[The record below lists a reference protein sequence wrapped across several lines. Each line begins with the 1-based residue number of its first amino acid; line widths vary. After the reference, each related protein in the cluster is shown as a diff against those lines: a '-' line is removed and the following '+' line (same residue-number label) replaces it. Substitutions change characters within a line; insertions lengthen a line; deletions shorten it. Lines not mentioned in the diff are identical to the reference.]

1 MIFHVIYPT
10 YLIAPPKFSHRVR
23 CETAMCIISIIRL
36 VSPQTGW
43 CIFSLLF
50 VDRKAMEINM
60 IYFCA
65 DDYGISTYGN
75 SRIENCLENGVLNK
89 VSVLPNGEISDFKQ
103 RLAGTYTTLS
113 LHINLVEGRPLS
125 NPDDVDLLVSES
137 GYFKY
142 SFIGL
147 FFLSVSNKRKEFE
160 KQVYT
165 EIQSQIKFW
174 KKAMGENISVSID
187 SHQHTHMIPLIFK
200 ILMRVIGDEGL
211 DVSSIRIPAEP
222 ISPYLFSPSLYFE
235 YKPTGL
241 LKQWLLKALAFANR
255 KEFAKAKIKSAYF
268 MGILFSGKLN
278 EARIKKLLPH
288 YLKLAKRKNRD
299 VEIGLHPGYLKSGEK
314 LIDGIRRDFQKFY
327 YSPWRNTE
335 YNTLLN
341 FNYE

>member
-1 MIFHVIYPT
+1 
-10 YLIAPPKFSHRVR
+10 
-23 CETAMCIISIIRL
+23 
-36 VSPQTGW
+36 
-43 CIFSLLF
+43 
-50 VDRKAMEINM
+50 M

-65 DDYGISTYGN
+65 DDYGISEGAN

-89 VSVLPNGEISDFKQ
+89 ISVLPNGNVSDFKK
-103 RLAGTYTTLS
+103 RLSDKAAMIS

-125 NPDDVDLLVSES
+125 NPKDVDLLVSES

-147 FFLSVSNKRKEFE
+147 FFLSISNKRKEFE

-174 KKAMGENISVSID
+174 KTAMGEDTFISID

-200 ILMRVIGDEGL
+200 TLMRVIEDEGL
-211 DVSSIRIPAEP
+211 TVQSIRIPAEP
-222 ISPYLFSPSLYFE
+222 ISPYVFTPSLYFE
-235 YKPTGL
+235 YNLIGL
-241 LKQWLLKALAFANR
+241 IKQWLLKTFALVNR
-255 KEFAKAKIKSAYF
+255 RELKKSKIQSAYF

-278 EARIKKLLPH
+278 EARIRKLLPH
-288 YLKLAKRKNRD
+288 YLKLANKYNKNI
-299 VEIGLHPGYLKSGEK
+299 EIGFHPGYVKSEEK
-314 LIDGIRRDFQKFY
+314 LIDGNRQDFSKFY

>member
-1 MIFHVIYPT
+1 MIH
-10 YLIAPPKFSHRVR
+10 
-23 CETAMCIISIIRL
+23 
-36 VSPQTGW
+36 
-43 CIFSLLF
+43 
-50 VDRKAMEINM
+50 
-60 IYFCA
+60 FCA
-65 DDYGISTYGN
+65 DDYGISACSN
-75 SRIENCLENGVLNK
+75 SRIENCLENGILNK
-89 VSVLPNGEISDFKQ
+89 ISILPNGEISDFKQ
-103 RLAGTYTTLS
+103 RLSDNNTTLS

-125 NPDDVDLLVSES
+125 EPNDVDLLISGN

-142 SFIGL
+142 SFVGL
-147 FFLSVSNKRKEFE
+147 FFLSMSNKRKEFE
-160 KQVYT
+160 KQIYI
-165 EIQSQIKFW
+165 EIQNQIKFW
-174 KKAMGENISVSID
+174 KMAMGKNTSISID
-187 SHQHTHMIPLIFK
+187 SHQHTHMIPLVFK
-200 ILMRVIGDEGL
+200 ILMRVIGDEGM

-268 MGILFSGKLN
+268 MGIMFSGKLN

-299 VEIGLHPGYLKSGEK
+299 IEIGLHPGYLKSGEK
-314 LIDGIRRDFQKFY
+314 LINGSRKDFSRFY

>member
-1 MIFHVIYPT
+1 MV
-10 YLIAPPKFSHRVR
+10 
-23 CETAMCIISIIRL
+23 
-36 VSPQTGW
+36 
-43 CIFSLLF
+43 
-50 VDRKAMEINM
+50 
-60 IYFCA
+60 YFCA

-103 RLAGTYTTLS
+103 RLAGTITTLS

-147 FFLSVSNKRKEFE
+147 LALSLSPKRKKLE
-160 KQVYT
+160 KQIYK

-174 KKAMGENISVSID
+174 KKATDENTSISID

-200 ILMRVIGDEGL
+200 TLMRVIEDEGL
-211 DVSSIRIPAEP
+211 NVQSIRIPAEP
-222 ISPYLFSPSLYFE
+222 ILPYVFTPSLYFE
-235 YKPTGL
+235 YNLIGL
-241 LKQWLLKALAFANR
+241 IKQWLLKMLAFANR
-255 KEFAKAKIKSAYF
+255 RELKKSKIQSAYF
-268 MGILFSGKLN
+268 MGVLFSGKLN
-278 EARIKKLLPH
+278 EARIRKLLPH
-288 YLKLAKRKNRD
+288 YLKLANKYNKNI
-299 VEIGLHPGYLKSGEK
+299 EIGFHPGYVKSGEK
-314 LIDGIRRDFQKFY
+314 LLDGSRQDFSKFY

-335 YNTLLN
+335 YHTLLN

>member
-1 MIFHVIYPT
+1 MV
-10 YLIAPPKFSHRVR
+10 
-23 CETAMCIISIIRL
+23 
-36 VSPQTGW
+36 
-43 CIFSLLF
+43 
-50 VDRKAMEINM
+50 
-60 IYFCA
+60 YFCA

-75 SRIENCLENGVLNK
+75 SRIENCLKNGVLNK
-89 VSVLPNGEISDFKQ
+89 VSVLPNGKVLDFKK
-103 RLAGTYTTLS
+103 RLSDKDAILS

-147 FFLSVSNKRKEFE
+147 FFLSISNKRKEFE

-174 KKAMGENISVSID
+174 KTAMGEDTFISID

-200 ILMRVIGDEGL
+200 TLMRVIEDEGL
-211 DVSSIRIPAEP
+211 TVQSIRIPAEP
-222 ISPYLFSPSLYFE
+222 ISPYVFTPSLYFE
-235 YKPTGL
+235 YNLIGL
-241 LKQWLLKALAFANR
+241 IKQWLLKTFALVNR
-255 KEFAKAKIKSAYF
+255 KELKTSKIQSAYF

-278 EARIKKLLPH
+278 EARIRKLLPH
-288 YLKLAKRKNRD
+288 YLKLANKYNKNI
-299 VEIGLHPGYLKSGEK
+299 EIGFHPGYVKSEEK
-314 LIDGIRRDFQKFY
+314 LIDGNRQDFSKFY

>member
-1 MIFHVIYPT
+1 M
-10 YLIAPPKFSHRVR
+10 
-23 CETAMCIISIIRL
+23 
-36 VSPQTGW
+36 
-43 CIFSLLF
+43 
-50 VDRKAMEINM
+50 
-60 IYFCA
+60 
-65 DDYGISTYGN
+65 
-75 SRIENCLENGVLNK
+75 
-89 VSVLPNGEISDFKQ
+89 PNGEISDFKQ
-103 RLAGTYTTLS
+103 RLSGNNTTTLS

-125 NPDDVDLLVSES
+125 GPNDIDLLISDN

-147 FFLSVSNKRKEFE
+147 FFLSISNKRKEFE

-200 ILMRVIGDEGL
+200 TLMRVIEDEGL
-211 DVSSIRIPAEP
+211 NVQNIRIPAEP
-222 ISPYLFSPSLYFE
+222 ISPYVFTPSLYFE
-235 YKPTGL
+235 YNPIGL
-241 LKQWLLKALAFANR
+241 IKQWLLKMLAFANR
-255 KEFAKAKIKSAYF
+255 RELKKSKIQSAYF

-278 EARIKKLLPH
+278 EARIRKLLPH
-288 YLKLAKRKNRD
+288 YLKLAKKHNKNI
-299 VEIGLHPGYLKSGEK
+299 EIGFHPGYIKDGEK
-314 LIDGIRRDFQKFY
+314 LLDGSRQDFSKFY

>member
-1 MIFHVIYPT
+1 MV
-10 YLIAPPKFSHRVR
+10 
-23 CETAMCIISIIRL
+23 
-36 VSPQTGW
+36 
-43 CIFSLLF
+43 
-50 VDRKAMEINM
+50 
-60 IYFCA
+60 YFCA

-103 RLAGTYTTLS
+103 RLAGTNTTLS

-125 NPDDVDLLVSES
+125 EPNDASLLISDK

-147 FFLSVSNKRKEFE
+147 FFLSISNKRKEFE

-200 ILMRVIGDEGL
+200 TLMRVIEDEGL
-211 DVSSIRIPAEP
+211 NVQSIRIPAEP
-222 ISPYLFSPSLYFE
+222 ISPYVFTPSLYFE
-235 YKPTGL
+235 YNLIGL
-241 LKQWLLKALAFANR
+241 IKQWLLKTFALVNR
-255 KEFAKAKIKSAYF
+255 RELKKSKIQSAYF

-278 EARIKKLLPH
+278 EARIRKLLPH
-288 YLKLAKRKNRD
+288 YLKLAKKHNKNI
-299 VEIGLHPGYLKSGEK
+299 EIGFHPGYVKSGEK
-314 LIDGIRRDFQKFY
+314 LLDGSRQDFSKFY